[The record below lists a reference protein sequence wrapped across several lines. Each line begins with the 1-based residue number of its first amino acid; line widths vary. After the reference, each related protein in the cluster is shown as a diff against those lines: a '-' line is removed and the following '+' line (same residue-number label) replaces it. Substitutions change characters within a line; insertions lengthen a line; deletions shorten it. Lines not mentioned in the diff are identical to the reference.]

1 MPVFK
6 RKDIP
11 RLLKDIDQGDISQ
24 IYFLFGERFL
34 CRSTAD
40 ELILH
45 LLPPEEYDD
54 VRRPNHLQDV
64 DGDQED
70 VGKTLNFLRTYSL
83 FPGRRIIR
91 VSDTKLFYSKGVA
104 KTLWEKA
111 NKAFAANEFNR
122 VGRFLGQLLNL
133 ANLSSDDLTVEDMF
147 SLSSPRWKAIFGFAK
162 PQQDL
167 SWLKTVQNHCK
178 IETDDGTH
186 QGDDASESYI
196 KAFQGGIPNSNI
208 LILLA
213 EAVDKRKRLYTYIKE
228 NGVIVD
234 LSVDSGGGTAA
245 QKDREAIFKDLVAG
259 TLAGFDKKLEA
270 RALPIL
276 LDRVGF
282 HPVAVVKETEKLAL
296 YAGEAATITL
306 NDLDAMIGRTREEAL
321 YELTEAYTRQRL
333 SAALTILAHL
343 LGNGIHG
350 LAILAS
356 CRNQIKKMLLIR
368 CLQELKKPLYK
379 PGLSFP
385 AFQKSYLPELKA
397 DRGDWSSLWKSH
409 PYALYKT
416 FQQTEQF
423 SRRTLERGL
432 KSILKAEYRIK
443 GSAVADRF
451 ILEDLFFKLIPVSSQ

>member
-1 MPVFK
+1 
-6 RKDIP
+6 
-11 RLLKDIDQGDISQ
+11 
-24 IYFLFGERFL
+24 
-34 CRSTAD
+34 
-40 ELILH
+40 
-45 LLPPEEYDD
+45 
-54 VRRPNHLQDV
+54 
-64 DGDQED
+64 
-70 VGKTLNFLRTYSL
+70 
-83 FPGRRIIR
+83 
-91 VSDTKLFYSKGVA
+91 VA

-245 QKDREAIFKDLVAG
+245 QKDREAIFKDLVAE

-350 LAILAS
+350 LAILAF

-397 DRGDWSSLWKSH
+397 DRGDWSSLWRSH